1 MTPPKRLLLAGG
13 HAGGPAKPDPRRPLD
28 RLGVLAMTALL
39 GGCAIQPWVKPY
51 ERERLADPI
60 MASRATRCPSGTA
73 TTCATC
79 AKARAAP
86 PACKEA
92 AVVAT
97 DLLRR
102 LLTLLGGVLG
112 GLFAAGGA
120 RALDLPA
127 DRAEAM
133 FHSYNG
139 GGVTANG
146 PALLVRKS
154 IADRCRCRPRTT
166 STRSATRRSTS
177 SRPRARTRN
186 AATNTPSAPTTSTA
200 IRRSR
205 FGLSSS
211 KEPDYTANR
220 YSLDISQ
227 ETFGGMTTV
236 SLGFTRG
243 SDQVG
248 KHDAPEFADTATH
261 WQYRVGVT
269 QILTPRWIASA
280 NFEAISDD
288 GYLGSPYRIARVFG
302 AAVPERN
309 PRTRSSRAMN
319 FRVNGDLGSRDA
331 VHLQYRYFWDTWAIK
346 AHTVELG
353 YSRYFGDKW
362 LADCVAALLPPG
374 PALFYSDNAQ
384 SETTYV
390 SRNRQLS
397 TFDSVGLGA
406 KVAYTWRKVPG
417 RYEVKLNGGYEYVR
431 YKYSDFTDIRTGTPY
446 GFNAGVLQLL
456 CRPPSDGRGP

>member
-1 MTPPKRLLLAGG
+1 M
-13 HAGGPAKPDPRRPLD
+13 
-28 RLGVLAMTALL
+28 
-39 GGCAIQPWVKPY
+39 
-51 ERERLADPI
+51 
-60 MASRATRCPSGTA
+60 
-73 TTCATC
+73 
-79 AKARAAP
+79 
-86 PACKEA
+86 
-92 AVVAT
+92 VAT

-102 LLTLLGGVLG
+102 IGALLGSLLAV
-112 GLFAAGGA
+112 GGA

-127 DRAEAM
+127 DSAEAL

-139 GGVTANG
+139 GGVSANG

-154 IADRCRCRPRTT
+154 IADKVSLSASYYADSVSNASIDVVTT
-166 STRSATRRSTS
+166 ASPYKERRNEYS
-177 SRPRARTRN
+177 
-186 AATNTPSAPTTSTA
+186 
-200 IRRSR
+200 
-205 FGLSSS
+205 FGADYVYRDSQITFGINRS

-243 SDQVG
+243 SDEVG
-248 KHDAPEFADTATH
+248 KHNAPEFVDHATH
-261 WQYRVGVT
+261 WQYRVGVS

-331 VHLQYRYFWDTWAIK
+331 VHVSYRYFYDNWKIK
-346 AHTVELG
+346 AHTFELG
-353 YSRYFGDKW
+353 YSRYFGDQW
-362 LADCVAALLPPG
+362 LADASLRYYRQGA
-374 PALFYSDNAQ
+374 ALFYSDNAQ

-397 TFDSVGLGA
+397 TFNDISLGA
-406 KVAYTWRKVPG
+406 KATYTVRKLPG
-417 RYEVKLNGGYEYVR
+417 RYEVKLTGGYEYIR
-431 YKYSDFTDIRTGTPY
+431 YKYSDFTDIRTGSAY
-446 GFNAGVLQLL
+446 GSSANVLQLYV
-456 CRPPSDGRGP
+456 SATF